1 MCLLWSNTKQ
11 GSMGL
16 LRAAGLIAA
25 AAATVAVGA
34 TDEMQKKDPWVSPF
48 AGIYTEGLCEFRFPY
63 EDKSVQNTN
72 MRIGCIEN
80 IPYNFLALYEER
92 DLNATLQCRDQHTA
106 AADIEPC
113 KKIQLGKAYGR
124 ADRQRKSIELANR
137 KVLRKK
143 KVGEILFMLG
153 FLAHVAG
160 LCKTLAAHPPFIGG
174 YYLNSVFEAL
184 WVFSV
189 SCGAVLAAGLA
200 WYHSTTLIEL
210 KDSGLI
216 VGVDYL

>member
-1 MCLLWSNTKQ
+1 
-11 GSMGL
+11 MGL

-34 TDEMQKKDPWVSPF
+34 TDEIQKKDPWVSPF
-48 AGIYTEGLCEFRFPY
+48 AGIYTEALCEVMFPY
-63 EDKSVQNTN
+63 DKSVQNTK
-72 MRIGCIEN
+72 MRIRCIEN

-113 KKIQLGKAYGR
+113 KKIKLGKAYGR

-143 KVGEILFMLG
+143 NLNQILYLLG
-153 FLAHVAG
+153 CLALFAG
-160 LCKTLAAHPPFIGG
+160 GCKYNAAHPPPGAG
-174 YYLNSVFEAL
+174 YLWICLFEAL

-210 KDSGLI
+210 KDSELIPGLN
-216 VGVDYL
+216 

>member
-1 MCLLWSNTKQ
+1 
-11 GSMGL
+11 MGL

-34 TDEMQKKDPWVSPF
+34 TDEIQKKDPWVSPF
-48 AGIYTEGLCEFRFPY
+48 AGIYTEALCEVMFPY
-63 EDKSVQNTN
+63 DKSVQNTK
-72 MRIGCIEN
+72 MRIRCIEN

-106 AADIEPC
+106 AADIELC
-113 KKIQLGKAYGR
+113 KKIKLGKSYGM
-124 ADRQRKSIELANR
+124 ADRQRKEIQRANR

-143 KVGEILFMLG
+143 KVNQIFSALGGLALF
-153 FLAHVAG
+153 AG
-160 LCKTLAAHPPFIGG
+160 GCKYHAAHPPPGAG
-174 YYLNSVFEAL
+174 YFLICVFEAL

-210 KDSGLI
+210 KDSELIPGLN
-216 VGVDYL
+216 

>member
-1 MCLLWSNTKQ
+1 
-11 GSMGL
+11 MGL

-34 TDEMQKKDPWVSPF
+34 TDEIQKKDPWVSPF
-48 AGIYTEGLCEFRFPY
+48 AGIYTEGLCEVMFPY
-63 EDKSVQNTN
+63 DDKSDQNTK

-80 IPYNFLALYEER
+80 IPYNLLALYEER

-106 AADIEPC
+106 AADIELC
-113 KKIQLGKAYGR
+113 KKITLGKSYGR

-143 KVGEILFMLG
+143 YVGQILLTLG
-153 FLAHVAG
+153 FLAHLAG
-160 LCKTLAAHPPFIGG
+160 VCKNVAAHPPSIAG
-174 YYLNSVFEAL
+174 YYWASVCEAL

-200 WYHSTTLIEL
+200 WYFSTTLIDL

-216 VGVDYL
+216 AGVDYL

>member
-1 MCLLWSNTKQ
+1 
-11 GSMGL
+11 MGL

-34 TDEMQKKDPWVSPF
+34 TDEIQKKDPWVSPF
-48 AGIYTEGLCEFRFPY
+48 AGIYTEALCEVRFPY
-63 EDKSVQNTN
+63 DKSVQNTK

-106 AADIEPC
+106 AADIELC
-113 KKIQLGKAYGR
+113 KKITLGKSYGR

-143 KVGEILFMLG
+143 KVNQIFSALGGLALF
-153 FLAHVAG
+153 AG
-160 LCKTLAAHPPFIGG
+160 GCKYHAAHPPAIGG
-174 YYLNSVFEAL
+174 YLGYFCISVFEAL

-210 KDSGLI
+210 KDSELI
-216 VGVDYL
+216 PGVDYL

>member
-1 MCLLWSNTKQ
+1 
-11 GSMGL
+11 MGL

-34 TDEMQKKDPWVSPF
+34 TDEVQKKDPWVSPF
-48 AGIYTEGLCEFRFPY
+48 AGIYTEGLCEVMFPY
-63 EDKSVQNTN
+63 DDKSDQNTK

-160 LCKTLAAHPPFIGG
+160 LCKSLAAHPPSFAG
-174 YYLNSVFEAL
+174 YYLISVFEAL

-216 VGVDYL
+216 PGVDYL

>member
-1 MCLLWSNTKQ
+1 
-11 GSMGL
+11 MGL
-16 LRAAGLIAA
+16 LRAAGLVAA

-34 TDEMQKKDPWVSPF
+34 TDEVQTKDPWVSPF
-48 AGIYTEGLCEFRFPY
+48 AGIYTEGLCEVTFPY
-63 EDKSVQNTN
+63 DDKSVQNTN

-80 IPYNFLALYEER
+80 IPYNFLALYEE
-92 DLNATLQCRDQHTA
+92 DDFDATLQCRDAHTA
-106 AADIEPC
+106 AADIELC
-113 KKIQLGKAYGR
+113 KKIKLGKSYGM
-124 ADRQRKSIELANR
+124 ADRQRKEIQRANR

-143 KVGEILFMLG
+143 KVNQIFSALGGLALF
-153 FLAHVAG
+153 AG
-160 LCKTLAAHPPFIGG
+160 GCKYHAAHPPPGAG
-174 YYLNSVFEAL
+174 YFLICVFEAL

>member
-1 MCLLWSNTKQ
+1 
-11 GSMGL
+11 MGL

-34 TDEMQKKDPWVSPF
+34 TDEIQKKDPWVSPF
-48 AGIYTEGLCEFRFPY
+48 AGIYTEALCEVMFPY
-63 EDKSVQNTN
+63 DKSVQNTK
-72 MRIGCIEN
+72 MRIRCIEN

-160 LCKTLAAHPPFIGG
+160 LCKTLAAHPPPIGG

-200 WYHSTTLIEL
+200 WYFITTLIDL

-216 VGVDYL
+216 LGMDYL

>member
-1 MCLLWSNTKQ
+1 
-11 GSMGL
+11 MGL

-25 AAATVAVGA
+25 VAATVAVGA

-48 AGIYTEGLCEFRFPY
+48 AGIYTEGLCEVTFPY
-63 EDKSVQNTN
+63 DDKSVQNTN

-106 AADIEPC
+106 AADIELC
-113 KKIQLGKAYGR
+113 KKITLGKSYGR
-124 ADRQRKSIELANR
+124 ADRQRNSIQLANR

-143 KVGEILFMLG
+143 KVNQIFSALGGLALF
-153 FLAHVAG
+153 AG
-160 LCKTLAAHPPFIGG
+160 GCKYHAAHPPPGAG
-174 YYLNSVFEAL
+174 YFLICVFEAL

-210 KDSGLI
+210 KDSELIPGLN
-216 VGVDYL
+216 

>member
-1 MCLLWSNTKQ
+1 
-11 GSMGL
+11 MGL

-34 TDEMQKKDPWVSPF
+34 TDEVQKKDPWVSPF
-48 AGIYTEGLCEFRFPY
+48 AGIYTEGLCEVMFPY
-63 EDKSVQNTN
+63 DDKSDQNTK

-160 LCKTLAAHPPFIGG
+160 LCKTLAVHPPAIGG

-184 WVFSV
+184 WIFSV

-210 KDSGLI
+210 KDSELIPGLN
-216 VGVDYL
+216 

>member
-1 MCLLWSNTKQ
+1 
-11 GSMGL
+11 MGL
-16 LRAAGLIAA
+16 LRAFGLIAA

-34 TDEMQKKDPWVSPF
+34 TDEQKKDPWVSPF
-48 AGIYTEGLCEFRFPY
+48 EGIYTEGLCEVRFPY
-63 EDKSVQNTN
+63 DDKSDQNTK

-106 AADIEPC
+106 AADIELC
-113 KKIQLGKAYGR
+113 KKITLGKSYGR
-124 ADRQRKSIELANR
+124 AERQRNSIQLANR

-143 KVGEILFMLG
+143 NLNQISYLLGCLALF
-153 FLAHVAG
+153 AG
-160 LCKTLAAHPPFIGG
+160 LCKNAAAHPPSIGG
-174 YYLNSVFEAL
+174 YFWIYLFEAL

-200 WYHSTTLIEL
+200 WYFSTTLIDL

>member
-1 MCLLWSNTKQ
+1 
-11 GSMGL
+11 MGL
-16 LRAAGLIAA
+16 LRAAGLVAA

-34 TDEMQKKDPWVSPF
+34 TDEIQKKDPWVSPF
-48 AGIYTEGLCEFRFPY
+48 AGIYTEGLCEVTFPY
-63 EDKSVQNTN
+63 DDKSVQNTN

-106 AADIEPC
+106 AADIELC
-113 KKIQLGKAYGR
+113 KKITLGKSYGR
-124 ADRQRKSIELANR
+124 AERQRNSIQLANR

-143 KVGEILFMLG
+143 NLNQILYLLG
-153 FLAHVAG
+153 CLALFAG
-160 LCKTLAAHPPFIGG
+160 GCKYNAAHPPPGAG
-174 YYLNSVFEAL
+174 YLWICLFEAL

-189 SCGAVLAAGLA
+189 SCGVALAAGFA
-200 WYHSTTLIEL
+200 WYFSTTLIDL

-216 VGVDYL
+216 VGVDFL

>member
-1 MCLLWSNTKQ
+1 MCLLWSIAKQ

-34 TDEMQKKDPWVSPF
+34 NETQKKGQWVAPF
-48 AGIYTEGLCEFRFPY
+48 EDIYTEALCAVRFPY
-63 EDKSVQNTN
+63 SDKSNHNTQ

-80 IPYNFLALYEER
+80 IPYNFLALYEE
-92 DLNATLQCRDQHTA
+92 DDFDATLQCRDAHTA
-106 AADIEPC
+106 AADIELC
-113 KKIQLGKAYGR
+113 KKIKLGKSYGM
-124 ADRQRKSIELANR
+124 ADRQRKEIQRANR

-143 KVGEILFMLG
+143 KVNQIFSALGGLALF
-153 FLAHVAG
+153 AG
-160 LCKTLAAHPPFIGG
+160 GCKYHAAHPPPGAG
-174 YYLNSVFEAL
+174 YFLICVFEAL

-210 KDSGLI
+210 KDSELIPGLN
-216 VGVDYL
+216 